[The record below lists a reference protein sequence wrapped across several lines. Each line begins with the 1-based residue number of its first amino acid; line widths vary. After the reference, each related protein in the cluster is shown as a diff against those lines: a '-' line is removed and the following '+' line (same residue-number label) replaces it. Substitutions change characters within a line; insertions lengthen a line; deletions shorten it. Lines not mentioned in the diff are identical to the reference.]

1 MAIPFRIRQIKTQQF
16 AMFPEKVNN
25 GEQVTVQSEFGFAG
39 TDDLSSIRCISKF
52 SYSQGETLL
61 LTTEVHSIFDVNE
74 EGRNEIFEKGR
85 IEVGFLRYL
94 ATIVTG
100 TVRGIIH
107 TKTENT
113 ALNPIVLP
121 PINLVEAIKE
131 DLVLPEKYHDTSNV
145 ASEN

>member
-1 MAIPFRIRQIKTQQF
+1 MSIPFRIRQIKTQQF

-25 GEQVTVQSEFGFAG
+25 GEQVTVQSEFGFAV
-39 TDDLSSIRCISKF
+39 TDDLSNIRCISKF

-61 LTTEVHSIFDVNE
+61 LTTEVHSIFEVNE
-74 EGRNEIFEKGR
+74 EGRNEIIGKGR

-113 ALNPIVLP
+113 SLNPIVLTP
-121 PINLVEAIKE
+121 MNLVEAITE
-131 DLVLPEKYHDTSNV
+131 DLVLPENNRGSGG
-145 ASEN
+145 E